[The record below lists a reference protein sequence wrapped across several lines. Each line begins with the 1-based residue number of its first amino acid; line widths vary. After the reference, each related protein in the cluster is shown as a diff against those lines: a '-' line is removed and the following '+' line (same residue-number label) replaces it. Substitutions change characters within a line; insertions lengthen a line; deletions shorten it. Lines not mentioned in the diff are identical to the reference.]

1 MRLMP
6 ALTTL
11 GAALVLAGC
20 ASQPVIHS
28 DYDKAANSTQYR
40 TYAFAE
46 KSSQSYLTLT
56 EQTLR
61 NDISQ
66 QLNNRGYRQQKPA
79 DLLVY
84 VSTQKVEQTH
94 VEGGPAMIGW
104 GGYGGW
110 GGYDQNVWT
119 TEEGTLTVDIVDSQ
133 KKRLVWRGTASET
146 IPSDEQSLDPQKL
159 NDAVRQ
165 IFTHYPWRAGQ

>member
-104 GGYGGW
+104 GGYV
-110 GGYDQNVWT
+110 DL
-119 TEEGTLTVDIVDSQ
+119 TLYIQTLFLSYGCDNFLRIYS
-133 KKRLVWRGTASET
+133 RGERY
-146 IPSDEQSLDPQKL
+146 PSALC
-159 NDAVRQ
+159 
-165 IFTHYPWRAGQ
+165 G